1 MASYLLRR
9 NDARV
14 CSCWS
19 CSSGLTWH
27 SWSDGR
33 RGIQIRSTCWR
44 VVSNFDP
51 QPPSAG
57 GGGAGRLHR
66 GRSECVYVRGCCC
79 ARDAM
84 SDSCH
89 RIDQAGAG
97 WLHFF
102 FFCQRPDCDAFAG
115 STAGKPALDRGLS
128 RRWIGGGRRWV
139 DTLQGRFVRREGGS
153 WSGSRVQSRAG
164 VGCHEALHG
173 VACTPCCGTESA
185 PAFL

>member
-1 MASYLLRR
+1 MWCRTLIPSPLLLVAAVLGGCIVVGQSVCMYADAVVHATPCPTLVTASTRP
-9 NDARV
+9 AR
-14 CSCWS
+14 
-19 CSSGLTWH
+19 
-27 SWSDGR
+27 
-33 RGIQIRSTCWR
+33 
-44 VVSNFDP
+44 
-51 QPPSAG
+51 AG
-57 GGGAGRLHR
+57 
-66 GRSECVYVRGCCC
+66 CT
-79 ARDAM
+79 
-84 SDSCH
+84 
-89 RIDQAGAG
+89 
-97 WLHFF
+97 FF